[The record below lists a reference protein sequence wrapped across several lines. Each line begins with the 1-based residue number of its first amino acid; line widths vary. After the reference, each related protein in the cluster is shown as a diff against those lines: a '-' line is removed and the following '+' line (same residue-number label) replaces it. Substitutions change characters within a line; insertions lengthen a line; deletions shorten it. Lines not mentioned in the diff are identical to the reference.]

1 MTVTA
6 DLPIDPDL
14 KAALLEV
21 EERVAT
27 LYEFAKAAYEAKDA
41 ERFERNFELHREA
54 SAHLNRLQREALQEL
69 DARRKELERWL
80 EAAGVVPITKRSA

>member
-27 LYEFAKAAYEAKDA
+27 LYEFAKAAYGSERTR
-41 ERFERNFELHREA
+41 ERFERNFEWIVCNRPFEPA
-54 SAHLNRLQREALQEL
+54 SARLSRNWT
-69 DARRKELERWL
+69 RGERN
-80 EAAGVVPITKRSA
+80 